1 MNLDYLDFD
10 YSEDAAGW
18 GSFDALASTLAAQH
32 PAVLA
37 QVQAVLDWANSAFAG
52 QCAPLDEGGEWDYAL
67 QVLREG
73 AGAGRAPGAAAQPV
87 LAAEAGASSTAA
99 DRYSVS
105 LSITGTPGFCAAFR
119 EHFGIF

>member
-18 GSFDALASTLAAQH
+18 GSFDALASTLAAHH

-52 QCAPLDEGGEWDYAL
+52 QRAPLDEGGEWDHAL
-67 QVLREG
+67 QVLRE
-73 AGAGRAPGAAAQPV
+73 RPG
-87 LAAEAGASSTAA
+87 TAA
-99 DRYSVS
+99 SGVDTDRYNVS
-105 LSITGTPGFCAAFR
+105 FVITGTPAFCTAFR
-119 EHFGIF
+119 ERFGLC